1 MFTIKKK
8 YFLIIESIKD
18 IDLKNIKKRG
28 KFFIIYRYK
37 NKPENLT
44 ELKKFKKKCSI
55 KSIKFYI
62 ANNIRLCVLLN
73 SDGIYLSSYN
83 KSFKALCLK
92 KKNFDILGSAHNQH
106 EIALKLQ
113 QGCNS
118 ILFSKLFRVDYNKRS
133 SFLGICKFN
142 KLLTNYPKQLIPLGG
157 IKLDKLNCVNNI
169 NCLGIAIFSEVK
181 KKPAIISRLF

>member
-1 MFTIKKK
+1 MFAIKKK

-28 KFFIIYRYK
+28 KFYIIYRYK
-37 NKPENLT
+37 DKPENLT

-62 ANNIRLCVLLN
+62 ANNIKLCVLLN
-73 SDGIYLSSYN
+73 SDGIYLSSHN
-83 KSFKALCLK
+83 KSLKALCLK

-106 EIALKLQ
+106 EIALKLL

-118 ILFSKLFRVDYNKRS
+118 ILFSKLFKVDYNKKS
-133 SFLGICKFN
+133 PFLGVCKFN
-142 KLLTNYPKQLIPLGG
+142 KFLAYYPKQLIPLGG
-157 IKLDKLNCVNNI
+157 IKLDKLNHLKSI
-169 NCLGIAIFSEVK
+169 NCLGIAILSEVK